1 MAIKRIIPISSGK
14 GGVGKTTFAVNF
26 SLCLARHGRTVLV
39 DLDTGTSSVRN
50 AIDTPI
56 SRDLYHFFKKGE
68 PLGNC
73 ITRLDWKLDPR
84 EQFRNFGFVAGP
96 MHLIEEITN
105 FRAERKQALIE
116 AINGLEADYVVL
128 DMKAGVDANVLD
140 FLPWSNSG
148 ILIFTPHLPAATLA
162 ASGVV
167 KAILFRKLRLIF
179 SRTSP
184 FYTTVDQSLDFFRM
198 TNDLIDRVEDVYD
211 DSAMSLDEFAADLFS
226 SLGDHPIAQTV
237 QKVIDDFRVHYV
249 LNLFDGLDESFDTAV
264 KPFVE
269 NVTRNISARPSITNF
284 GWISRSDAIHRAN
297 CERIPALLFSPEQ
310 KTEKRDRYLEELENL
325 RTTAIGLETPKKRT
339 RPAADRRPLAEPAD
353 HLGAQLTVLREMF
366 DRIGSDDYRSNFEY
380 VTRRALFTM
389 QTRRAAEFG
398 DRRIFTP
405 WEILDQMFERSALS
419 GRL

>member
-1 MAIKRIIPISSGK
+1 MALKRIIPISSGK

-26 SLCLARHGRTVLV
+26 SLCLAQHGRTVLI

-50 AIDTPI
+50 AIDVPI
-56 SRDLYHFFKKGE
+56 PRDLYHFFKRKE
-68 PLGNC
+68 PLSNC

-84 EQFRNFGFVAGP
+84 EQFRKFGFVAGP
-96 MHLIEEITN
+96 MNLIEEISN
-105 FRAERKQALIE
+105 FGPERKQELVE
-116 AINGLEADYVVL
+116 AINNLDADYVVL
-128 DMKAGVDANVLD
+128 DLKAGVDANVLD

-148 ILIFTPHLPAATLA
+148 ILVFTPHLPAATMA
-162 ASGVV
+162 ASDLV

-184 FYTTVDQSLDFFRM
+184 FYATVDHSLDFFRM
-198 TNDLIDRVEDVYD
+198 TNELIDRVEDVYD
-211 DSAMSLDEFAADLFS
+211 DALMNLDDFAANLFS
-226 SLGDHPIAQTV
+226 SLGEHPIALTV
-237 QKVIDDFRVHYV
+237 QKVIDDFRIHYV
-249 LNLFDGLDESFDTAV
+249 LNMFDGIDDSFDTAV

-269 NVTRNISARPSITNF
+269 NVARNISVRPLITNF
-284 GWISRSDAIHRAN
+284 GWISRSESIHRAN
-297 CERIPALLFSPEQ
+297 CERVPAILFSPER
-310 KTEKRDRYLEELENL
+310 KVEPRDRYMEELENL
-325 RTTAIGLETPKKRT
+325 RTTAIGLERPKKKPS
-339 RPAADRRPLAEPAD
+339 PATPQPRATATSD
-353 HLGAQLTVLREMF
+353 HLGAQLSVLTEMF
-366 DRIGSDDYRSNFEY
+366 AHIGNDGYRSNFEY

>member
-1 MAIKRIIPISSGK
+1 MALKRIIPISSGK

-50 AIDTPI
+50 AIDVPI
-56 SRDLYHFFKKGE
+56 SRDLYHFFKKNE
-68 PLGNC
+68 PLANC
-73 ITRLDWKLDPR
+73 ITHLDWKLDPR
-84 EQFRNFGFVAGP
+84 EQFRDFGFVAGP
-96 MHLIEEITN
+96 RHLIDEITN
-105 FRAERKQALIE
+105 FGPERKQELIE
-116 AINGLEADYVVL
+116 AINGLDAEYVVL

-162 ASGVV
+162 ASDVV

-184 FYTTVDQSLDFFRM
+184 FYSTVDQSLDFFRM

-211 DSAMSLDEFAADLFS
+211 DSAMNLDDFAADLFN
-226 SLGDHPIAQTV
+226 SLGEHPIAQTV
-237 QKVIDDFRVHYV
+237 QKVIDDFRIHYV

-269 NVTRNISARPSITNF
+269 NVTRNISVRSAITNL
-284 GWISRSDAIHRAN
+284 GWIHRSDAIHRAN
-297 CERIPALLFSPEQ
+297 CERIPALLFSPER
-310 KTEKRDRYLEELENL
+310 KVEKRDRYLEELDNL
-325 RTTAIGLETPKKRT
+325 RSTAIGLEAPKKKPRAAPG
-339 RPAADRRPLAEPAD
+339 RPRPSDSSD
-353 HLGAQLTVLREMF
+353 HLAAQLSVLKEMF
-366 DRIGSDDYRSNFEY
+366 ARIGGDDFRSNFEY
-380 VTRRALFTM
+380 VTRRALFTIEN
-389 QTRRAAEFG
+389 RRTPEFG